1 MQKNKIKI
9 LTLTNFVLI
18 LLVIFFL
25 MYDKV
30 FKQEQFVYVDKQKL
44 FDNFQMTKDLKI
56 IGDKNFKT
64 KKAILDSLYLKL
76 QEELPYVEK
85 ENTMKLF
92 VTKRDE
98 LDQFNQ
104 TFAINET
111 QKIWNRINSYIDSY
125 SEEKKYIL
133 VLGSDSNDE
142 ILYANKKI
150 DRTSELTEYI
160 NKKYEGFK

>member
-1 MQKNKIKI
+1 
-9 LTLTNFVLI
+9 
-18 LLVIFFL
+18 

-56 IGDKNFKT
+56 IGDKNFKA

>member
-1 MQKNKIKI
+1 
-9 LTLTNFVLI
+9 
-18 LLVIFFL
+18 